1 MICAAFTPV
10 SLSHCASVLL
20 HKHKT
25 GPHKT
30 TTKQTNRDGR
40 AGEEG
45 REGRQNKSPFLVS
58 SAPNF
63 LLGLENISPFPQIID
78 GFFCHTPKKPRIPPP
93 IRASTGRTTP
103 PDFAG
108 PRHRLLSWQKLRRG
122 KDPQL
127 RP

>member
-25 GPHKT
+25 GPHRRLQN
-30 TTKQTNRDGR
+30 KQTVTGGQVRR
-40 AGEEG
+40 AGRG
-45 REGRQNKSPFLVS
+45 GKNKSLFLVS

-63 LLGLENISPFPQIID
+63 LLGLENTSPFLRLLMVSFATHQKNQE
-78 GFFCHTPKKPRIPPP
+78 FPRPFVQVL
-93 IRASTGRTTP
+93 AGTTP
-103 PDFAG
+103 AYFAG